1 MGLPVLPAFSLC
13 TCCRHYPGAASECMS
28 LLTSPDV
35 SAFPDRV
42 VGSACAMSFSR
53 LARRSLTLRPAH
65 SPSHQVTFYIE
76 GFSHFVTSM
85 TASIASGWSKSCLVG
100 LSPTGKRRLSTAHT
114 PCRRFPN
121 GNIIMESGQSTL
133 VKQTGTSF
141 QLQIIILFC
150 PMFFKLLLNINGF
163 HVIINYNTSSS
174 FFGKAI
180 MSIKDRI

>member
-65 SPSHQVTFYIE
+65 SPSHLVTFYIE

-85 TASIASGWSKSCLVG
+85 TASIASGWSKSCRVG

-114 PCRRFPN
+114 PRRHWSLISEWP
-121 GNIIMESGQSTL
+121 
-133 VKQTGTSF
+133 QTHGKRTPVLEN
-141 QLQIIILFC
+141 QLALAARTKIPPFCKCMLF
-150 PMFFKLLLNINGF
+150 MD
-163 HVIINYNTSSS
+163 V
-174 FFGKAI
+174 
-180 MSIKDRI
+180 